1 MIKTFTSNA
10 LNIRSTPWRL
20 TLSKSLNTN
29 TAHYISLSFIICIY
43 LISLVTI
50 LLSLFACEEKIK
62 ADPKVRLAEE
72 ILRWTDV
79 GFLALMV
86 IEVIVRSL
94 LVGFSY
100 FRPIIHIL
108 DAIILVTLLI
118 VESTVA
124 EEFAAATAGLLIS
137 LRILRIIKQL
147 REVASISEVMNEVSK
162 KRECT

>member
-1 MIKTFTSNA
+1 LF
-10 LNIRSTPWRL
+10 
-20 TLSKSLNTN
+20 
-29 TAHYISLSFIICIY
+29 
-43 LISLVTI
+43 
-50 LLSLFACEEKIK
+50 LFACEEDIK

-86 IEVIVRSL
+86 IEVIIRFL
-94 LVGFSY
+94 LVGFTY

-118 VESTVA
+118 VESTVS

-147 REVASISEVMNEVSK
+147 GEVASISEVMKEAEYQERENALKRKIAELESASLEASK
-162 KRECT
+162 NLNC